1 MSFVGYVKIGSGK
14 CADSKA
20 VKRRVVVVSSF
31 SIRGRDMYFRIKD
44 LLFTAQRTGS
54 NLLDWF
60 QNGGLHH
67 GFGRTGFGPALIPIY
82 TRDVRVDFRNDDFRE
97 R

>member
-20 VKRRVVVVSSF
+20 VKRRVVVVSGF

-44 LLFTAQRTGS
+44 LLVAAERTGS

-60 QNGGLHH
+60 QNRDPRP
-67 GFGRTGFGPALIPIY
+67 GFSRTRFGPALIPIY